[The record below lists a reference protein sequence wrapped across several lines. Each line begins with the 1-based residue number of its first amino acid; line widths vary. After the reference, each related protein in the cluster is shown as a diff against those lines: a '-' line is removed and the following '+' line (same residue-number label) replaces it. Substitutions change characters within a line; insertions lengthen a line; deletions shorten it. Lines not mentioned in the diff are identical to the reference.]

1 MEHKCNFCEKIFTT
15 KIILKTHQAKAK
27 FCLKIQNKKPEELYQ
42 CIYCTKNFNVKY
54 NYDLHIASHSS
65 DPIFIQLLKSQE
77 ESKELK
83 MKLDHKDETLKNALE
98 QVNSLQD
105 KISDISMKAVSAPK
119 VKNTYNTVNI
129 ENFTAMTDEHIQNS
143 AKYLTIEHINDGP
156 HGYAVFIVTITCKNS
171 IVVTD
176 GSRMIF
182 KYKDKNNKLFVDVE
196 ARNLLTKISKAIDPI
211 NNELLLK
218 ATKALNENK
227 NMDLMY
233 KISRKALLL
242 EYCNGIK
249 FMDGEPSDFS
259 RTLIH
264 EMMVL
269 TQKRVNGMIE
279 DKPEEKKE
287 EKCVEEK
294 CVEEKCVENAIEIDL
309 LSDVESEILYYSDS

>member
-1 MEHKCNFCEKIFTT
+1 MECEFCHKTFSNKSNLKMHQLKAKYCLKLQTATPENIHMCSICEKT
-15 KIILKTHQAKAK
+15 
-27 FCLKIQNKKPEELYQ
+27 
-42 CIYCTKNFNVKY
+42 FNVK
-54 NYDLHIASHSS
+54 SS
-65 DPIFIQLLKSQE
+65 FERHEKICKNNPTILKNE
-77 ESKELK
+77 IEELK
-83 MKLDHKDETLKNALE
+83 KTILDQKEQTLKNALE
-98 QVNSLQD
+98 KVKKLEDQNEKLL
-105 KISDISMKAVSAPK
+105 MKAVSAPK

-129 ENFTAMTDEHIQNS
+129 ENFTAMTDEHIENS
-143 AKYLTIEHINDGP
+143 AKFLTIDHINDGP